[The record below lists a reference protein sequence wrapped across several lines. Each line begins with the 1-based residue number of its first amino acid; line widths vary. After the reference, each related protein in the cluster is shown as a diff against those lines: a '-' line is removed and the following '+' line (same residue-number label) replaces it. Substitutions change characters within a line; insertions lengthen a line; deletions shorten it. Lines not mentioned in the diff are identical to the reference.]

1 MYISL
6 PGVDDMVMKKLMT
19 YIYTGNLANTSNT
32 MLSEMK
38 ECARSLE
45 LEVKMKEEAVDDWR
59 STPGKA
65 GKGRKSKSASPETTP
80 KSRGRAGPASSKKK
94 KPDNDIIKIDIEEI
108 TSVEPEKEKKSKKT
122 KKVQEEEEEYEV
134 ELIVDKREMMGRTE
148 YLVKWRG
155 WEEIR

>member
-32 MLSEMK
+32 TLSEMK

-94 KPDNDIIKIDIEEI
+94 KPDNDDDIEKI
-108 TSVEPEKEKKSKKT
+108 TTVEPEKEKKSKKT